1 MSNPEFKRNLWL
13 SFSTHRLIG
22 MPALLALTFL
32 AVAYADFS
40 SEVAGSLYTTSTA
53 LPGWLSR

>member
-13 SFSTHRLIG
+13 SFSTHRLIA

-32 AVAYADFS
+32 AI
-40 SEVAGSLYTTSTA
+40 SLSDQQD
-53 LPGWLSR
+53 